1 MSKLVLYLLEASA
14 ALAILYSLYLLLLR
28 NETFFSLNR
37 FFLLAIP
44 AFSLLFPFLNFDLPG
59 PKSELMDKPIKE
71 LKNMRTSYYDALQ
84 AWSTEGRSSIDEK
97 KQYPLNTAKEQVNI
111 REWVLHI
118 FIMIYGIGAMAMLF
132 RLAWTYAWMHRLKV
146 RHPSEIINGV
156 VVVKIPT
163 PMAPFSFL
171 NSVFVHKDIL
181 SSEEFAQIL
190 AHEKTHIQEKHSFD
204 LIFVQLLAAFLWF
217 NPVVWLLIKSL
228 KTTHEYIAD
237 KKIIQQGYSLVEYQ
251 SLLLRQLIS
260 NNSFGL
266 VHNFNLSFIKKR
278 ITMMKIKES
287 GWAGKTKAAF
297 ALSLVMAFSLVAV
310 QCNSKF
316 DEAQQPETKALSDA
330 QNQEFSFV
338 LPTVPQTVSKFDQD
352 FSNAL
357 EVLIIDDNLRIDGK
371 AQEVSEIASV
381 IENYGLPESGI
392 IVMKIHKDQPMA
404 MVRNV
409 HWELRKA
416 NRRKLLYLG
425 ETTTGERTAMPF
437 LLPPDPENLK
447 PGVPKMPSFD
457 LSKGT
462 REGDVVTL
470 GNTEILAIDLGNQ
483 EGFLNQDKVDRFVRS
498 HIQRQSSDYVVSATF
513 GDDDIYGDYLR
524 NLTYIQ
530 EGFNQ
535 IYDERAKKMYGKSFW
550 ELDKHRSSDAW
561 SMEAY
566 RTVRKGVPRAI
577 SVAEK

>member
-1 MSKLVLYLLEASA
+1 MQ
-14 ALAILYSLYLLLLR
+14 
-28 NETFFSLNR
+28 
-37 FFLLAIP
+37 
-44 AFSLLFPFLNFDLPG
+44 D
-59 PKSELMDKPIKE
+59 
-71 LKNMRTSYYDALQ
+71 
-84 AWSTEGRSSIDEK
+84 WSTQGRISIDK
-97 KQYPLNTAKEQVNI
+97 KEQLPLGTAKEQVNI
-111 REWVLHI
+111 REWVLNI
-118 FIMIYGIGAMAMLF
+118 FIVIYGIGAMAMLF
-132 RLAWTYAWMHRLKV
+132 RLGWTYSWMQRLKI
-146 RHPSEIINGV
+146 RCPSETINGV

-171 NSVFVHKDIL
+171 NAVFVHKDIL

-237 KKIIQQGYSLVEYQ
+237 KKMIRQGYSLVEYQ

-287 GWAGKTKAAF
+287 GWAGKTKAAI
-297 ALSLVMAFSLVAV
+297 ALSLVVAFSLVAV

-316 DEAQQPETKALSDA
+316 DEAQQPETKAVGDA
-330 QNQEFSFV
+330 ENQEFSFV
-338 LPTVPQTVSKFDQD
+338 LPTVPQTGAKFDQD
-352 FSNAL
+352 LSNSL
-357 EVLIIDDNLRIDGK
+357 EVLIIENNLRLDGK
-371 AQEVSEIASV
+371 AHEVSEIASV
-381 IENYGLPESGI
+381 IEKYDLPESGI

-404 MVRNV
+404 MVRDV

-425 ETTTGERTAMPF
+425 ETTSGEKTAMPF

-447 PGVPKMPSFD
+447 PGVPKMPSFY

-462 REGDVVTL
+462 REGEVVTL
-470 GNTEILAIDLGNQ
+470 GNTEILTIDLGNK
-483 EGFLNQDKVDRFVRS
+483 EGFVNQDKVDGFVRS

-513 GDDDIYGDYLR
+513 GDNDIYGDYLR

-535 IYDERAKKMYGKSFW
+535 IYDERAKRMYGKSFW
-550 ELDKHRSSDAW
+550 DLDKNRSTDAK
-561 SMEAY
+561 SREAY
-566 RTVRKGVPRAI
+566 LEVRKGIPRAI
-577 SVAEK
+577 SVAEN